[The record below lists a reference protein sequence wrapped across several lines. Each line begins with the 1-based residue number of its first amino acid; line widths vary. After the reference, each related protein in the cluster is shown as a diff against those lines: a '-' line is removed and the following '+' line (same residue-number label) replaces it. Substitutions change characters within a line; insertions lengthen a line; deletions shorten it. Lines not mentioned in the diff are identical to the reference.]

1 MNGKV
6 IVSILELCVLRSHMI
21 DFVIFGAKR
30 TICEQKGLPCLF
42 VCQSVNEMRS
52 LNYWDSELCSMR
64 IFCHK
69 FIDIQS
75 KQTNE
80 ANKKTQLKPIHS
92 YMVIFEGFFYISK
105 NTQFFPIKISTASMK
120 FEHVSSNGNAPN
132 EKGTPFLC

>member
-6 IVSILELCVLRSHMI
+6 IVSILELCVLRGHMI
-21 DFVIFGAKR
+21 DLVIFGAKR
-30 TICEQKGLPCLF
+30 TSCEQKGLPCLF

-80 ANKKTQLKPIHS
+80 AKIKRNSNLYIHIWLYLK
-92 YMVIFEGFFYISK
+92 VFFYISK